1 MTERIRELRDF
12 FTVEKRH
19 RSVRKQPEDPAVL
32 TETFMREN
40 VPEMQRAVLRLKYM
54 LDNETPVV
62 FKNEQIALTRTIPQV
77 PELYTPGEM
86 EQIRSIYRLHER
98 GEVCNINVDY
108 SMLLDKGFDEKRAE
122 IRTAL
127 LKFSKRNDTASC
139 EYLEYLLSIL
149 DSVEGLAER
158 YRKKAEEVGNLI
170 VAESF
175 RQIPAGPP
183 RTFLEALQML
193 RLIHFTM
200 WCGNNYHNTLGRFD
214 QYMYKYLKKDMDD
227 GILDYDS
234 ALELVEEFFI
244 SLNRDSDLYPGMQ
257 QGDNGQSLVLG
268 GLDPDGTDSYN
279 LLSELCLKASL
290 ELKLIDPK
298 INLRVS
304 SSTPPERFELATL
317 LTRQGLGFPQYSND
331 NIVIEGLTRLG
342 YDREAVY
349 SDRAPAQPCIIYGI
363 RKI

>member
-1 MTERIRELRDF
+1 M
-12 FTVEKRH
+12 
-19 RSVRKQPEDPAVL
+19 
-32 TETFMREN
+32 
-40 VPEMQRAVLRLKYM
+40 
-54 LDNETPVV
+54 
-62 FKNEQIALTRTIPQV
+62 
-77 PELYTPGEM
+77 
-86 EQIRSIYRLHER
+86 
-98 GEVCNINVDY
+98 
-108 SMLLDKGFDEKRAE
+108 
-122 IRTAL
+122 
-127 LKFSKRNDTASC
+127 
-139 EYLEYLLSIL
+139 LSIL

-317 LTRQGLGFPQYSND
+317 LTRQGLGFPSIQTT
-331 NIVIEGLTRLG
+331 I
-342 YDREAVY
+342 
-349 SDRAPAQPCIIYGI
+349 
-363 RKI
+363 